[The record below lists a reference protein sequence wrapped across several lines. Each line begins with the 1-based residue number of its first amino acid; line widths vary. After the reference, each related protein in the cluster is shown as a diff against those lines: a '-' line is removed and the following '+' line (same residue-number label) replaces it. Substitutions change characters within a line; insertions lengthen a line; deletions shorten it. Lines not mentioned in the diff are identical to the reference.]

1 MTTQHLSQIMRNAW
15 KFFRTTGQSFS
26 DCLKLAWTN
35 FKLVQKMEIGIVRFY
50 FQKVDGSIREAWG
63 TLNEKLVPTTTTGSN
78 RAKNE
83 TVQTYFDTEKQEFRC
98 FKKLNLVSF
107 NYNNQSI

>member
-1 MTTQHLSQIMRNAW
+1 MKTTNLSQIMRAAW
-15 KFFRTTGQSFS
+15 QFFKTTGETFS
-26 DCLKLAWTN
+26 VCLKRAWAN
-35 FKLVQKMEIGIVRFY
+35 FKLVSKMQKGIVKFY

-63 TLNEKLVPTTTTGSN
+63 TLNEKLIPTTTGTDK

-98 FKKLNLVSF
+98 FKKLNLVF
-107 NYNNQSI
+107 

>member
-1 MTTQHLSQIMRNAW
+1 MKTANLSQIMKSAW
-15 KFFRTTGQSFS
+15 SFFRITGECFS
-26 DCLKLAWTN
+26 ECLKRAWSN
-35 FKLVQKMEIGIVRFY
+35 FKLVQKMKKGIVRFY

-63 TLNEKLVPTTTTGSN
+63 TLNEKLIPTTTGTN
-78 RAKNE
+78 NKAKNE

-107 NYNNQSI
+107 N